1 MSTSRKK
8 SVAAIV
14 GISLLL
20 SGCIIR
26 RTPIPQNQ
34 RLLPAQTRSFAD
46 ILQTLAE
53 RSHAVKT
60 LKAGRVVFQPSA
72 GARKKHQVTELRV
85 PIDGYLLVN
94 RPGEIHIHL
103 NAPVVKTTLAD
114 IVSDGR
120 EYKAWSPLNN
130 HFYIG
135 NADQS
140 IQVASLDLQLPP
152 PSEIAAAMFVDISS
166 YLDNPLKYRV
176 FQREAVQGQHS
187 YYVVTV
193 VDIEGDSV
201 AAQARQEIWI
211 DRTNMEIVRQAT
223 YGKDGVLLTDTDFS
237 GYPSSG
243 EVLFPKVVTIHRPV
257 EDMDLTIR
265 FDSAEPNANLSE
277 GSFRLTQPDGS
288 ELIRMPA
295 H

>member
-1 MSTSRKK
+1 
-8 SVAAIV
+8 
-14 GISLLL
+14 
-20 SGCIIR
+20 
-26 RTPIPQNQ
+26 
-34 RLLPAQTRSFAD
+34 
-46 ILQTLAE
+46 
-53 RSHAVKT
+53 
-60 LKAGRVVFQPSA
+60 
-72 GARKKHQVTELRV
+72 
-85 PIDGYLLVN
+85 
-94 RPGEIHIHL
+94 
-103 NAPVVKTTLAD
+103 
-114 IVSDGR
+114 
-120 EYKAWSPLNN
+120 
-130 HFYIG
+130 
-135 NADQS
+135 
-140 IQVASLDLQLPP
+140 
-152 PSEIAAAMFVDISS
+152 MFVDISS

-211 DRTNMEIVRQAT
+211 DRTSMEIVRQAT

-277 GSFRLTQPDGS
+277 DSFRLTQPDGS
-288 ELIRMPA
+288 ELIRMPV